1 MTTLNKPSEKRLP
14 NARKNMAHKQAVSL
28 LKRPVHLMDIYVP
41 PPAAIDKNHGEGEG
55 SSDEGVGVAGG
66 RLAK

>member
-14 NARKNMAHKQAVSL
+14 NARKNMAHKQAANL
-28 LKRPVHLMDIYVP
+28 LKRPTHLMDIYAP
-41 PPAAIDKNHGEGEG
+41 HPMGIDKNHGEGEG

>member
-14 NARKNMAHKQAVSL
+14 NARKNMAHKQAASL
-28 LKRPVHLMDIYVP
+28 LKRPVHLMDIYAP
-41 PPAAIDKNHGEGEG
+41 HPAAIDKNHGEG